1 VTARWERALVT
12 GASSGI
18 GEAFARQLVAE
29 GTKVIAVA
37 RREDRLRALPGD
49 VEVLVAD
56 LSTEGGIASVEARLE
71 RGDVDLLINNAGFG
85 TTCSLVEA
93 RAERVTDEITVD
105 VVALARLT
113 RAALPTMVASG
124 TGAVLNVGSVLSFYP
139 LPHMATYAASK
150 AFVKSFSEAVAEEV
164 RGSGVHVTVLC
175 PGLTRSEFHRAA
187 GADDMRNLPGVMW
200 KSAEAV
206 ARIGL
211 DGVASGRVVVVP
223 GVLNRAVT
231 ALASVVPNRVIRRAA
246 SFGQRLRGV

>member
-1 VTARWERALVT
+1 VTPRWERALVT

-56 LSTEGGIASVEARLE
+56 LSTEDGIASVEARLE

-85 TTCSLVEA
+85 TTCSLAEA

-113 RAALPTMVASG
+113 RAALPAMVGSG

-164 RGSGVHVTVLC
+164 RGNGVHVTVLC

-187 GADDMRNLPGVMW
+187 GADDMRNLPGIMW

-231 ALASVVPNRVIRRAA
+231 ALASVVPSRVIRRAA